1 VTALLLVVLGCG
13 SPRAPSSDVPGE
25 PDVARAEGLT
35 VEGPGW
41 ALAAASADLAAG
53 VARAAEP
60 ALRVEGA
67 GGTPALEVTARA
79 TTWDLAAGSATF
91 TGDVRLRRGD
101 VTLRAERLDVQV
113 ALGDS
118 IQEPSLRGLLA
129 QGAVRV
135 AQGTRTAR
143 AGEATLDPATGML
156 VLRAGASGERPH
168 LADGA
173 SALEGAVVSV
183 ALDDARATCEGDAGG
198 PCRLV
203 LARAP

>member
-1 VTALLLVVLGCG
+1 MTALLLVVLGCG